1 VFAGDQPYRNGHS
14 VGAEGPI
21 ARMTDVE
28 DGTVADIAAVQRIA
42 ARDQSAVR
50 ELYERHGRPAF
61 AIAYRL
67 LGDRETS
74 EECVQDAFVRVWEN
88 ASRYDAQRSRPST
101 WLYTIVRN
109 LAIDAARRRS
119 RRPVVAPSVEGIE
132 REEPPDLVARAD
144 DAVRIADA
152 MAGLPA
158 EQFAVIKLAHFDELS
173 QSEIATK
180 LRLPLGTV
188 KSRTRLGLDRLRAE
202 LELINIEAR

>member
-1 VFAGDQPYRNGHS
+1 
-14 VGAEGPI
+14 
-21 ARMTDVE
+21 MTDVE
-28 DGTVADIAAVQRIA
+28 DGTLMDIDVVERIA
-42 ARDQSAVR
+42 AGDQDALR

-74 EECVQDAFVRVWEN
+74 EECVQDAFLRIWAS
-88 ASRYDAQRSRPST
+88 ASRYDGQRSRVST

-109 LAIDAARRRS
+109 LAIDAARKRS
-119 RRPVVAPSVEGIE
+119 RRPLLDPGVEGVD

-158 EQFAVIKLAHFDELS
+158 EQFEVIRLAHFDELS

-202 LELINIEAR
+202 LELVNVEVA